1 MKFIPSLELSRMLYE
16 EHIQPIMQTKFPD
29 LKYAAATSGMCSENF
44 GLDDEV
50 SMDHEWGPRVSIY
63 LPEHDQER
71 YAKDLMTAFH
81 EALPPKFKGFDMMW
95 RKPGVDVH
103 NTSKAIL
110 YHVGVGTVTNAL
122 MFYGGITAL
131 PFQDLDWLRVSEQH
145 LLEFTNGVVYRDDVG
160 ELTRAREQLAYYPD
174 NVLKFLLA
182 SEWGALGSDWFPIG
196 RIGTKGDQ
204 LGLHLQ
210 SAKIA
215 QRLMRIGFMV
225 SRKYFHYKK
234 WCGSLFMRLPIAAAL
249 QPILLELMA
258 EQQWQKVE
266 EMIGEAAV
274 ILLQQQN
281 KLKLTPPISMQLK
294 KDDGR
299 RHHMKHDF
307 WHIANQLSKTLQPPL
322 KAVMDKQVFFMQD
335 RSLILWNEE
344 IGKWSLLLQQ

>member
-1 MKFIPSLELSRMLYE
+1 
-16 EHIQPIMQTKFPD
+16 
-29 LKYAAATSGMCSENF
+29 
-44 GLDDEV
+44 
-50 SMDHEWGPRVSIY
+50 
-63 LPEHDQER
+63 
-71 YAKDLMTAFH
+71 
-81 EALPPKFKGFDMMW
+81 
-95 RKPGVDVH
+95 
-103 NTSKAIL
+103 
-110 YHVGVGTVTNAL
+110 
-122 MFYGGITAL
+122 
-131 PFQDLDWLRVSEQH
+131 
-145 LLEFTNGVVYRDDVG
+145 VYRDDVG

-182 SEWGALGSDWFPIG
+182 SEWSAVGSDWFPIG

-234 WCGSLFMRLPIAAAL
+234 WCGSLFMRLPIATAL

-258 EQQWQKVE
+258 EQRWQKVE
-266 EMIGEAAV
+266 EKIGEAAV

-322 KAVMDKQVFFMQD
+322 KAVMDNQVFFMQD